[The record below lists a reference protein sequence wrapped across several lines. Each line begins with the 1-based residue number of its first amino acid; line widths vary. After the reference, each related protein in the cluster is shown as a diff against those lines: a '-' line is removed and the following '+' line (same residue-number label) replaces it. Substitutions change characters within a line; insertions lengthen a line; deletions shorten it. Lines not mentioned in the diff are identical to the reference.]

1 MIITKTLLEDRMR
14 EDGYCPVVIRI
25 SHNDKLKDIKTAV
38 FAKSEDWD
46 ADLCRLTDSDIDSRA
61 KNLQIDSIYRR
72 ISGQI
77 QCFIDSVLDENF
89 DSILTPYYI
98 DSNKTS
104 VKKHF
109 SDLVKSKIDSC
120 VSYNTKRGYESFGRY
135 IDRCLPEDPV
145 VDNVNQDFTNK
156 FIEAINRDYKDK
168 ESMRRFMFSRF
179 NAVINMAKD
188 SGDVSNAAKIALP
201 HYSTLPTVRNL
212 SNEEISCIFDAFK
225 EKIIADPEITSCVT
239 KALGL
244 FVLDIAFQG
253 LAPVDLANLKI
264 KSIEYKT
271 LHRYEKNCRRYKE
284 DADYRR
290 IYDSVENNMQVVA
303 VNTVRKKTGRPV
315 EVISSIIGIYPF
327 LKKLTDGK
335 SPDDYL
341 LDCFDPNKNYNMSQ
355 RQNRLAN
362 YFNMKSK
369 YLNQGIE
376 EYYRKHD
383 LGKPCRVTYY
393 FARHAFC
400 NLANGMDVPKHIIQM
415 MVGHRSSVLETS
427 YLRPISHWE
436 QAELSRKLL
445 GSFFDNCE

>member
-1 MIITKTLLEDRMR
+1 MIITKMLLKDKMR
-14 EDGYCPVVIRI
+14 KDGYCPVVIRI
-25 SHNDKLKDIKTAV
+25 SHNDKFSEINTAV

-46 ADLCRLTDSDIDSRA
+46 ADLCRLTDSDIDCRA

-77 QCFIDSVLDENF
+77 QSFIDSVLDENF
-89 DSILTPYYI
+89 DSLLTPYYI
-98 DSNKTS
+98 ERSNIS
-104 VKKHF
+104 SKKHF
-109 SDLVKSKIDSC
+109 SDLVKNKVESC
-120 VSYNTKRGYESFGRY
+120 VSYNTRRGYESFGRY
-135 IDRCLPEDPV
+135 VARRMQEDPAA
-145 VDNVNQDFTNK
+145 DDINQNFTNK
-156 FIEAINRDYKDK
+156 FIETINEDYKDK

-188 SGDVSNAAKIALP
+188 SGDICKAAKIALP
-201 HYSTLPTVRNL
+201 HHSTLPTVRNL
-212 SNEEISCIFDAFK
+212 SNEEISCIFDAYK
-225 EKIIADPEITSCVT
+225 ERIISDPEISSCVT

-271 LHRYEKNCRRYKE
+271 LHHYEKNFRRYKE

-290 IYDSVENNMQVVA
+290 IYDSMENNMRIVA
-303 VNTVRKKTGRPV
+303 VNTMRKKTGRPV

-327 LKKLTDGK
+327 LRKLTDGK

-341 LDCFDPNKNYNMSQ
+341 LDCFDPNKNYSMSQ

-362 YFNMKSK
+362 YFNRKAK

-376 EYYRKHD
+376 EYYRKHG

-415 MVGHRSSVLETS
+415 MVGHRSSVLEAS
-427 YLRPISHWE
+427 YLRPITHWE
-436 QAELSRKLL
+436 QAELSQKLL
-445 GSFFDNCE
+445 GSYFDR